1 VTDKNLLT
9 GQSKLES
16 LGSVIS
22 NLYHCYESRGVIL
35 RHRGAQGI
43 LSNANKDAL
52 GSTVA
57 MLPEDRDKLHEEFK
71 AMYGTLRG
79 QSQVIITSQALTWKS
94 IEHDPRKLG
103 LFEETREDLNRILD
117 AFGIPADLFVR
128 PKGSTYENQRQA
140 EKRLYEN
147 TVIPETVE
155 WTMGLNQGLM
165 KDDPAKII
173 ADYSH
178 IPSLQEDLKVRAEGI
193 SKTVDYLS
201 RLLAD
206 EAITIEEYRH
216 ELAKLGIGN
225 GQSSQSTNSKERN
238 GFKLNGHATE
248 YA

>member
-1 VTDKNLLT
+1 
-9 GQSKLES
+9 
-16 LGSVIS
+16 
-22 NLYHCYESRGVIL
+22 
-35 RHRGAQGI
+35 
-43 LSNANKDAL
+43 
-52 GSTVA
+52 
-57 MLPEDRDKLHEEFK
+57 
-71 AMYGTLRG
+71 
-79 QSQVIITSQALTWKS
+79 
-94 IEHDPRKLG
+94 
-103 LFEETREDLNRILD
+103 
-117 AFGIPADLFVR
+117 
-128 PKGSTYENQRQA
+128 
-140 EKRLYEN
+140 
-147 TVIPETVE
+147 
-155 WTMGLNQGLM
+155 M